1 MQKPTQV
8 KVTDQFGAKRSI
20 SLTKPVFTIGRKP
33 ENDLQLLSG
42 SVSRHHAEIL
52 YEGDT
57 YYIQDK
63 ESKSG
68 TFVNEQQVTKRALVH
83 LDRISIGGVDDCQIQ
98 FIEEAAAAAA
108 AATTG
113 QGQSSA
119 GSDQARVASA
129 NDELQKLI
137 RFVEVNQAFKF
148 SLSPDDV
155 LCLIVDAAIEI
166 TKAERGF
173 LMLKSDQGELEFK
186 VARDSARNWLQGQD
200 FAMSHSI
207 VEEAFKFNRSVIL
220 NDSIDN
226 SHLASRQSVRSLDLR
241 TIACV
246 PLFQFKMSEK
256 MDATSLMKRDVLGV
270 LYVDSRLIGGVLSK
284 TSLTL
289 LESLAFEAV
298 QSLESVRLM
307 RQEQE
312 KQRLEREFTMAQEV
326 QMALLPTSF
335 RPPDYF
341 EVAGQSIPTR
351 YVGGDFYDLITLDDG
366 QAAFVLGDV
375 SGKGISAALLA
386 SMAQGVL
393 QAQLLS
399 GLPLDQVVTSLNRVV
414 VKNSGQ
420 SVHNTILCFTR

>member
-1 MQKPTQV
+1 MQKAAQIR
-8 KVTDQFGAKRSI
+8 VTDQFGAKRTLP
-20 SLTKPVFTIGRKP
+20 LTKPVFTIGRKP

-52 YEGDT
+52 YENGA

-63 ESKSG
+63 GSKSG
-68 TFVNEQQVTKRALVH
+68 TFVNEQQVERRVLVH
-83 LDRISIGGVDDCQIQ
+83 LDRIGIGGVDDCQLQ
-98 FIEEAAAAAA
+98 FVEEAAMAAAA
-108 AATTG
+108 SAATVPNPSS
-113 QGQSSA
+113 QS
-119 GSDQARVASA
+119 SDQAKAASA
-129 NDELQKLI
+129 NEELQKLI

-173 LMLKSDQGELEFK
+173 LMLKNDKGELEFK
-186 VARDSARNWLQGQD
+186 VARDNQRNWLQGTE
-200 FAMSHSI
+200 FAMSHS
-207 VEEAFKFNRSVIL
+207 VVDECFKYNRSVIL

-226 SHLASRQSVRSLDLR
+226 SPLAARQSIRNLDLR

-298 QSLESVRLM
+298 QSL
-307 RQEQE
+307 
-312 KQRLEREFTMAQEV
+312 
-326 QMALLPTSF
+326 
-335 RPPDYF
+335 
-341 EVAGQSIPTR
+341 
-351 YVGGDFYDLITLDDG
+351 
-366 QAAFVLGDV
+366 
-375 SGKGISAALLA
+375 
-386 SMAQGVL
+386 
-393 QAQLLS
+393 
-399 GLPLDQVVTSLNRVV
+399 
-414 VKNSGQ
+414 
-420 SVHNTILCFTR
+420 